1 MKQIKDLHVAP
12 REEDIG
18 FYAGFLGTYT
28 FAVTHTV
35 TLNSTQPKCQW
46 LTEIHACFF
55 TLLVL
60 FFSGPCET
68 SFPSFFPRLFFRCGI
83 YDRQR
88 CRIGLLGCGSGSCW
102 PKACPRVL
110 CLFGV
115 SAPSI
120 AVYLSSF
127 LSITNSYHKKKL
139 SIISQS

>member
-18 FYAGFLGTYT
+18 FYAGFLGMLFLSLTQS
-28 FAVTHTV
+28 H
-35 TLNSTQPKCQW
+35 STQPKCQW

-55 TLLVL
+55 MLLVL
-60 FFSGPCET
+60 PFFFLVHVKSLSP
-68 SFPSFFPRLFFRCGI
+68 PFFTRLFFRCGI

-88 CRIGLLGCGSGSCW
+88 CRVGLLGCGGGSCW

-120 AVYLSSF
+120 AVF
-127 LSITNSYHKKKL
+127 LSFFSFHNKQLPQKK
-139 SIISQS
+139 IIHN